1 MDKIQAYFRLVNV
14 RHARQHPYA
23 TNIAFKKVSELFTD
37 DGKKM
42 RVNET
47 IIGASDVLDFDELFV
62 QIPNNMSLAAFALEA
77 ASSS

>member
-1 MDKIQAYFRLVNV
+1 MDKVQAYFRLVNV

-23 TNIAFKKVSELFTD
+23 TNGAFKKMSELFVD

-42 RVNET
+42 RVNESV
-47 IIGASDVLDFDELFV
+47 IGAADELVFDELFV